1 MSNGRN
7 KYQSP
12 ENRQRVRRVL
22 NEHWDPIGVVREPDL
37 DDEYDNYVGT
47 VYVMLMDDR
56 SSEDAIKQYLYETAT
71 RVYGSDSVRGLTE
84 KCENTAAI
92 LVGVK
97 ASVRNALIRTRTT
110 PSACAH

>member
-7 KYQSP
+7 KYQSR

-22 NEHWDPIGVVREPDL
+22 TEHWDPIGVVTEPDL

-47 VYVMLMDDR
+47 VYIMLMDDR
-56 SSEDAIKQYLYETAT
+56 SSEDAIEQYLYETAT
-71 RVYGSDSVRGLTE
+71 GHIGLTPYEGLAE

-92 LVGVK
+92 LVGL
-97 ASVRNALIRTRTT
+97 RPLFET
-110 PSACAH
+110 H